1 MHLFLSWAIH
11 GGLELANAF
20 SELTDVD
27 EQVMRFEKERERRRQ
42 MGKEDYPLPG
52 RLIKALHNMLD
63 PACLAFGIDR
73 FVMLFANN
81 NKYEGQSYTF
91 DRIIVFVKCV
101 ALTPLISQNNACTL
115 FYATSLII

>member
-1 MHLFLSWAIH
+1 L
-11 GGLELANAF
+11 
-20 SELTDVD
+20 
-27 EQVMRFEKERERRRQ
+27 
-42 MGKEDYPLPG
+42 
-52 RLIKALHNMLD
+52 
-63 PACLAFGIDR
+63 GIDR

-91 DRIIVFVKCV
+91 DKNNYSVKCV